1 MAANFAQFGT
11 AKPETE
17 TAKIDG
23 YNIQF
28 TGHELDGD
36 GERKSLYREI
46 PEGDYDFTVF
56 DLEFTESKKG
66 TRMIKVILQVQAA
79 DGEAR
84 LTDYLVLSEGAT
96 WKAATFLSAV
106 GLWEEAKVKGT
117 PQELWEKSVNKTG
130 RLTVS
135 HEEFNGKNQNRIKA
149 YIKHGSTGVR

>member
-36 GERKSLYREI
+36 GERKSFYREI
-46 PEGDYDFTVF
+46 PEGDYDFTVY

-66 TRMIKVILQVQAA
+66 SPMIKVVLQVQAA

-84 LTDYLVLSEGAT
+84 LTDYLVLTENTT
-96 WKAATFLSAV
+96 WKPASFLSAV
-106 GLWEEAKVKGT
+106 GLWEEAKVNGT
-117 PQELWEKSVNKTG
+117 SQSLWKKAMKKTG

-135 HEEFNGKNQNRIKA
+135 HELFNGKNTNRVKT